1 MKKLY
6 IAPKVDITFC
16 YLEHSLLAG
25 SDLLSKKPEVEMPE
39 SPISPIEETEEE
51 IDQGAKG
58 FDAWSSW
65 DE

>member
-1 MKKLY
+1 MKKKY
-6 IAPKVDITFC
+6 IAPKVEITFC

-25 SDLLSKKPEVEMPE
+25 SGDPSSRKPEVQMPE
-39 SPISPIEETEEE
+39 GPKSSIEETED

>member
-1 MKKLY
+1 MKKKY
-6 IAPKVDITFC
+6 IAPKVEITFC

-25 SDLLSKKPEVEMPE
+25 SDPSRKPEVLMPE
-39 SPISPIEETEEE
+39 GPKSPIEETGED

>member
-1 MKKLY
+1 MKKKY
-6 IAPKVDITFC
+6 IAPKVEITFC

-25 SDLLSKKPEVEMPE
+25 SDPSRKPEVQMREG
-39 SPISPIEETEEE
+39 SKSSIEETEED

>member
-1 MKKLY
+1 MKKKY
-6 IAPKVDITFC
+6 IAPKVEITFC

-25 SDLLSKKPEVEMPE
+25 SDPSRKPEVQMPE
-39 SPISPIEETEEE
+39 ESKSSIEETEED

>member
-1 MKKLY
+1 MKKIY
-6 IAPKVDITFC
+6 IAPKVEITFC

-25 SDLLSKKPEVEMPE
+25 SDLSKSPKSKLPDGPE
-39 SPISPIEETEEE
+39 STIPEEKEE

-58 FDAWSSW
+58 FNAWSSW

>member
-1 MKKLY
+1 MKKKY
-6 IAPKVDITFC
+6 IAPKVEITFC
-16 YLEHSLLAG
+16 YLEHSLLAV
-25 SDLLSKKPEVEMPE
+25 SDPSRKPEVQMPE
-39 SPISPIEETEEE
+39 GSKSSIEETEED

>member
-1 MKKLY
+1 MKKKY
-6 IAPKVDITFC
+6 IAPEVDITFC

-25 SDLLSKKPEVEMPE
+25 SDLSKKPEVEMPE
-39 SPISPIEETEEE
+39 GPKSPIEQTEEE
-51 IDQGAKG
+51 IEQGAKG

>member
-1 MKKLY
+1 MKKKY
-6 IAPKVDITFC
+6 IAPKVEITYC

-25 SDLLSKKPEVEMPE
+25 SDPSKKPTVQLPE
-39 SPISPIEETEEE
+39 GSETTIEETGED